1 MSMEDAIYCFQIL
14 GYTLLAAVALGAFL
28 YWWAER

>member
-14 GYTLLAAVALGAFL
+14 GYTLLAAVALGAVL